1 MNHHETAV
9 GWKSDSSF
17 VFRTVINCGLSNKWD
32 IPRPDAG
39 YFAPLTRYFD
49 VKARF
54 VPFLRRALQVR
65 RFFGAYNLIRH
76 SKIKVKSAK
85 FAAGAGE
92 RGKRFAISIRKCR
105 EWETASQFQAPVM
118 RGYLRGYPLDALLVT
133 FLAREKSRAAGR
145 THYKSDSSPL
155 PLRGTEKACCKIC
168 NTLLMKHYFLIFLLL
183 GATTLVK
190 ISRIARHSSST
201 FSICSL
207 GMIHASLSVTNR

>member
-1 MNHHETAV
+1 M
-9 GWKSDSSF
+9 
-17 VFRTVINCGLSNKWD
+17 
-32 IPRPDAG
+32 
-39 YFAPLTRYFD
+39 PLTECAANFGSEQTCTSHSGA
-49 VKARF
+49 KAEYINNHN
-54 VPFLRRALQVR
+54 V
-65 RFFGAYNLIRH
+65 
-76 SKIKVKSAK
+76 
-85 FAAGAGE
+85 AGE
-92 RGKRFAISIRKCR
+92 RGKRFAISMSKCR
-105 EWETASQFQAPVM
+105 SIEKRANWVTPVKW
-118 RGYLRGYPLDALLVT
+118 GYLRGVPLDALLVT